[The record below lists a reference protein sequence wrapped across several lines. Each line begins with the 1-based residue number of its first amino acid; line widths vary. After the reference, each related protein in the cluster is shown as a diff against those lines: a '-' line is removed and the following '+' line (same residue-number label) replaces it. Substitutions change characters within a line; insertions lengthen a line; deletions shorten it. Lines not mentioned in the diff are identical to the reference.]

1 MMITKTLSELTH
13 PTQGLLEPARKLNQ
27 QVITAVEKAAAYQ
40 IDSLKTY
47 SRLGVS
53 QMKAVAEVRNVEGF
67 QNLLSKQTD
76 VLREVG
82 DHLLADFKALSKIGA
97 DFVSQSSKVDA
108 EAADVAAVKVA

>member
-1 MMITKTLSELTH
+1 MMIDKTLSALTD
-13 PTQGLLEPARKLNQ
+13 PTKGLLEPAHKLNRQ
-27 QVITAVEKAAAYQ
+27 AITAVEKMAAYQ

-53 QMKAVAEVRNVEGF
+53 QLKAAAEVRDVEGLR
-67 QNLLSKQTD
+67 NLLSKQTD

-82 DHLLADFKALSKIGA
+82 DRLMSDFKALSQIGA

-108 EAADVAAVKVA
+108 KAADVGAVKVA